1 MKEVCIVNYGSNAA
15 IYGIGTYIQEYMYC
29 LQKMDCKI
37 NLIELGTDTK
47 NTDFYIKEE
56 NGVRKIHIPYVQDTV
71 IDKYNKSVCRLLRLY
86 IEDSANLIFHFQ
98 YTQSDSLMESI
109 KRYFPLSKSVF
120 TIHYLSWSEPLQ
132 GNITSFEKI
141 IRDQKNEKTKK
152 KYTNLVQKMSYLNS

>member
-1 MKEVCIVNYGSNAA
+1 
-15 IYGIGTYIQEYMYC
+15 
-29 LQKMDCKI
+29 MDCKI

-47 NTDFYIKEE
+47 NTDFYINIDFYIKEE
-56 NGVRKIHIPYVQDTV
+56 NGVRKIHIPYIQGAM

-120 TIHYLSWSEPLQ
+120 TIHYLAWSQILN
-132 GNITSFEKI
+132 GNISLFEKI
-141 IRDQKNEKTKK
+141 IPKQKNE
-152 KYTNLVQKMSYLNS
+152 TNMTR